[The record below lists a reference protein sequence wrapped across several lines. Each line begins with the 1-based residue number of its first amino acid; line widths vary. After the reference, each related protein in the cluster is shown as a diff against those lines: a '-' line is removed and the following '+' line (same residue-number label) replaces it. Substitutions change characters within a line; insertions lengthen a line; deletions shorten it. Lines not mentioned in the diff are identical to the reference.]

1 MLFLLSPPVKEILA
15 PVDLLLQLKNTVQQ
29 SLSGWRGSRDV
40 DVNRDNPVAAP
51 HDGVRVVV
59 VSAATGAAAHGVY
72 PARLR
77 HLVVDPTEN
86 TGS

>member
-29 SLSGWRGSRDV
+29 SLSGWRATRDV
-40 DVNRDNPVAAP
+40 DVNRDDPVASS

-86 TGS
+86 RGS